1 MVGKITAFHAH
12 VASNNFSKCTRG
24 QIFQYRFH
32 RIEVRPYS
40 YAGIPN
46 FSLCAVDLQYN
57 HKDVFTVVNLASDLT
72 VHVAGNPLVN
82 LKLTGLLGQL
92 QL

>member
-1 MVGKITAFHAH
+1 MLMSLRTTSRNAH
-12 VASNNFSKCTRG
+12 VGRSSSIVFN
-24 QIFQYRFH
+24 

-40 YAGIPN
+40 YAGMPN

-92 QL
+92 RP